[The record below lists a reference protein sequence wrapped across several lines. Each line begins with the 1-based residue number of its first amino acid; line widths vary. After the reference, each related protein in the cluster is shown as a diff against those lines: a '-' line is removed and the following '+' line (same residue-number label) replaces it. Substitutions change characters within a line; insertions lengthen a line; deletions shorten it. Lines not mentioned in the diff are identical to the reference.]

1 MVEELFSQEEVLE
14 RREIEEASMPS
25 RCTIKEE
32 VQNRQ
37 PGGFTAPT
45 WTTIAADVPCRLS
58 AAVAGAEMIEAGQV
72 QTLGRWTL
80 SLPADTPIKKGHQVL
95 VTGTSAEGVA
105 WTHTLSVIAPLAPK
119 TYEVRRK
126 VICADQSASGR

>member
-1 MVEELFSQEEVLE
+1 MVEELFSREDVLE
-14 RREIEEASMPS
+14 RRETEEASMPS

-32 VQNRQ
+32 VPNRS

-45 WTTIAADVPCRLS
+45 WTDVATDVPCRLS
-58 AAVAGAEMIEAGQV
+58 AGVAGSEMIEAGQV

-80 SLPADTPIKKGHQVL
+80 SLPADTPIKKGHQVV
-95 VTGTSAEGVA
+95 VTGTSAEGVNWA
-105 WTHTLSVIAPLAPK
+105 QNVSVIAPLAPK

-126 VICADQSASGR
+126 VICADQTSSGR